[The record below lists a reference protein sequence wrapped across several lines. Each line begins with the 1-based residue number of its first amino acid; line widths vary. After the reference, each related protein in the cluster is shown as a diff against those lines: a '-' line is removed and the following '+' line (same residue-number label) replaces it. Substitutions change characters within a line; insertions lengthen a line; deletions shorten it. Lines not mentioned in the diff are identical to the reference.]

1 MMTLFL
7 DGLFFK
13 NPSKISFV
21 VSQILF
27 QIFFWEIFLRNS
39 TIYLCEVEKCLVLK
53 NYVKLTNVLIDCD
66 KYNFEGS
73 CKPYEV
79 QHHIFFQWPFRKIL
93 IENFVFMLHKIKLE
107 FFVEKHFSSQQIS
120 FYEVDRYYFV
130 SNFVKSMNL

>member
-1 MMTLFL
+1 MA
-7 DGLFFK
+7 FFYK
-13 NPSKISFV
+13 NPSEISFLV
-21 VSQILF
+21 IQNLF
-27 QIFFWEIFLRNS
+27 QIFFCKIYFQNS
-39 TIYLCEVEKCLVLK
+39 TSYLREVEKCLVFN
-53 NYVKLTNVLIDCD
+53 NYVKLTNVLIGCD
-66 KYNFEGS
+66 KNNFEGS

-107 FFVEKHFSSQQIS
+107 FFVEIFFSSQQIS